1 MQGFFVTISDG
12 VDSGQ
17 TRTLELKT
25 DFRRPIGGTGAMDG
39 KSPAPSNRVVGRNGS
54 QGCDFGSRPH
64 QRDGRFWVPI
74 SGAGSKGIAQQIANR

>member
-1 MQGFFVTISDG
+1 MGIRESVHDRMQGFLVTISDP

-17 TRTLELKT
+17 THTLELKPNLDGPSAELT
-25 DFRRPIGGTGAMDG
+25 QPDG

-64 QRDGRFWVPI
+64 QRDGRFGSLSAVPV
-74 SGAGSKGIAQQIANR
+74 

>member
-1 MQGFFVTISDG
+1 MQGFLVTISDR

-17 TRTLELKT
+17 TRTIELKPNSE
-25 DFRRPIGGTGAMDG
+25 RPIGGMDVMDG

-64 QRDGRFWVPI
+64 QRDGRIGSLSAVPVLTV
-74 SGAGSKGIAQQIANR
+74 